1 VLQLQVLLPS
11 LLPPATSGPQPLVQ
25 GWTEAVQLVILSCS
39 PAGQLAVPPPLS
51 LEPFVTP
58 ELEPELLEI
67 TLLEL
72 LPPPPVEP
80 PLVEPPLVEPRFEE
94 FAAPLPD
101 PEKVAEPEEVPPKGP
116 LPGSGAGPL
125 SELPLPDELG

>member
-1 VLQLQVLLPS
+1 MQLQVLLPS

-25 GWTEAVQLVILSCS
+25 GCTEAVQLVILSCS
-39 PAGQLAVPPPLS
+39 PPGQLAVPPPLP

-67 TLLEL
+67 TLPEL
-72 LPPPPVEP
+72 LPPPP
-80 PLVEPPLVEPRFEE
+80 VEPPLVEPRFEE

-101 PEKVAEPEEVPPKGP
+101 PEAVVVPPEEVPPKGP
-116 LPGSGAGPL
+116 LPGSGAGPP
-125 SELPLPDELG
+125 SELPLADELG